1 MDSPYLPTSYRP
13 DLQGIRAL
21 AVILVI
27 FSHAGISGFAGGF
40 IGVDIF
46 FVLSGF
52 VITSLLLRQPQ
63 GNFLSNLKVFYTRRI
78 LRILPAATLVLV
90 VTPLAAFFL
99 IGDAMDP
106 ALLSDVRW
114 ANLFA
119 ANWNLINNGSSYFV
133 AGVNPSLV
141 THFWSLAVEEQFYI
155 LFPSTVFVFSYF
167 KFLYKHKIYF
177 QLFLIVIIAISA
189 WWSLTITTS
198 SPVEAYY
205 SPFTR
210 FWELAIGALIAS
222 VSIQLNKLMTHLFDG
237 IGFALIILS
246 LAILSPT
253 SHYPGTLAWFPVC
266 GTALLILTGTSSSTG
281 LTKRFLSLK
290 VMSTIGDLSYS
301 LYLWHFIWIA
311 IPPLVF
317 TGLDPLWLIFLGI
330 FGAVLT
336 GLLSYH
342 FLENPFRHSEKLR
355 GDPFSVF
362 ILLGICL
369 VLVWDSTLIT
379 NWLATR

>member
-1 MDSPYLPTSYRP
+1 MESPYLPTSYRP

-21 AVILVI
+21 AVVLVI
-27 FSHAGISGFAGGF
+27 FSHAGIIGFTGGF

-52 VITSLLLRQPQ
+52 VITSLLLRQTQ
-63 GNFLSNLKVFYTRRI
+63 GRFLSNLKVFYTRRI

-106 ALLSDVRW
+106 ALLNDVRW

-119 ANWNLINNGSSYFV
+119 ANWNLINNGSNYFV
-133 AGVNPSLV
+133 IGVDPSLV

-155 LFPSTVFVFSYF
+155 LFPSIVFFFSYF
-167 KFLYKHKIYF
+167 KFLRKRKTYF
-177 QLFLIVIIAISA
+177 QLFLIVVIAVSA
-189 WWSLTITTS
+189 WWSMAITTS
-198 SPVEAYY
+198 SSVEAYY

-210 FWELAIGALIAS
+210 FWELAVGALIAS

-237 IGFALIILS
+237 VGFALIIIS
-246 LAILSPT
+246 LVILSPT
-253 SHYPGTLAWFPVC
+253 SHYPGILAWFPVC
-266 GTALLILTGTSSSTG
+266 GTALLILAGSSSSSG
-281 LTKRFLSLK
+281 VTKRFLSFKL
-290 VMSTIGDLSYS
+290 MSVVGDLSYS

-311 IPPLVF
+311 LPRLVF
-317 TGLDPLWLIFLGI
+317 TGLEPLWLIFLGV
-330 FGAVLT
+330 FGTAFT
-336 GLLSYH
+336 GILSYH
-342 FLENPFRHSEKLR
+342 FLENPLRHSQKLR
-355 GDPFSVF
+355 EDPLSVL
-362 ILLGICL
+362 ILLGVCL
-369 VLVWDSTLIT
+369 VLVWNSTLMT